1 MNLSSPAPC
10 ELLSWDTEFF
20 GCRLARVC
28 GNTLRP
34 ELAAQVDDWCL
45 SNRIRGLYFLSR
57 SDDPMTI
64 KIAEQ
69 HGFGLV
75 DIRVTFDLAL
85 TKTHWPPQP
94 NPSAEISIRPV
105 QADDLPGLQAM
116 ARTGHGDTR
125 FFSDSHFPRQRV
137 EELYSTWITLESQ
150 GRAQMVFVAAAGR
163 QPMGYVSCHLDGKNQ
178 KGQIGLIGV
187 AQEMRGQGVGQSLI
201 QAAMDWFCDQGA
213 QEVKVITQ
221 GKNQGAQRLYQKCGF
236 QSRNLEL
243 WYHKWYPVLN

>member
-1 MNLSSPAPC
+1 MSLSSPAPC
-10 ELLSWDTEFF
+10 ELLLWDTEFF

-28 GNTLRP
+28 GHALQP
-34 ELAAQVDDWCL
+34 ELATQVDTWCL
-45 SNRIRGLYFLSR
+45 NNRIRGLYFLSR
-57 SDDPMTI
+57 SDDPTTI

-75 DIRVTFDLAL
+75 DVRVTFDCALA
-85 TKTHWPPQP
+85 KTNTPTQSHPP
-94 NPSAEISIRPV
+94 AEISIRPV
-105 QADDLPGLQAM
+105 QADDLPRLQAL
-116 ARTGHGDTR
+116 ARTSHGDTR
-125 FFSDSHFPRQRV
+125 FFSDSHFSRERA

-150 GRAQMVFVAAAGR
+150 GRAQMVFVAAAGHH
-163 QPMGYVSCHLDGKNQ
+163 PVGYVSCHLDEKNQ

-187 AQEMRGQGVGQSLI
+187 AQEMRGRGLGQNLV
-201 QAAMDWFCDQGA
+201 QAAMNWFRHQGA

-243 WYHKWYPVLN
+243 WYHKWYPDLN